1 MVAAVAISTN
11 ATTSLT
17 VSERGLG
24 VQWLVIKQ
32 REQMDGKCVA
42 QRVRRD
48 GLGEV
53 GLVPHRPA
61 GILHSGGGDR
71 LTWQIARE
79 QLFLRTV
86 RAVVTSE
93 DLQQLG
99 RKHDG
104 SRWRDALTIRR
115 PPPGRPI
122 R

>member
-17 VSERGLG
+17 VSKRGLG

-42 QRVRRD
+42 QRVRRYR
-48 GLGEV
+48 LGEV

-71 LTWQIARE
+71 STWQIARE

-86 RAVVTSE
+86 RAVVTWRISSS
-93 DLQQLG
+93 LG
-99 RKHDG
+99 ESMTAADG
-104 SRWRDALTIRR
+104 AMRFTIRR